1 VIGQRFFPERSAALS
16 LPALVLVLGCVG
28 TPTPLAPSFAGSI
41 GVPHGGAQTRAVELP
56 RRGEGFVR
64 YRGNSPHYWGNAR
77 LVQALQTAAAAV
89 SRQMP
94 GGAPLI
100 IGDLSARYG
109 GKIPGHR
116 SHRTGRDADLLFY
129 VTTPAGASVPSPGFF
144 HIESDGLAALEGKSK
159 SDFVRLDVERQW
171 LLIKTL
177 ISSEH
182 AAVQFMFVSRA
193 VEALLIDY
201 ARSRG
206 EPLELTWRAET
217 VMLEP
222 LDSTPHDDHIHLR
235 IACTPEESVF
245 GCDGG
250 GPYWEWLPALPA
262 LSPLG
267 EAELTEIGRDDPFDL
282 DDVATAEAPIASGDG
297 V

>member
-1 VIGQRFFPERSAALS
+1 VIRSRPAYLPPVPLLTS
-16 LPALVLVLGCVG
+16 LLLLGCVG

-41 GVPHGGAQTRAVELP
+41 GVPHGGVQTAAVELP
-56 RRGEGFVR
+56 RNGLGFVR
-64 YRGNSPHYWGNAR
+64 YRSNSPHYWGNPR

-89 SRQMP
+89 AQQLP
-94 GGAPLI
+94 GGAPLF
-100 IGDLSARYG
+100 IGDLSARHG

-129 VTTPAGASVPSPGFF
+129 VTTPSGASLPNPGFV
-144 HIESDGLAALEGKSK
+144 HIESDGLAVVDAKTK
-159 SDFVRLDVERQW
+159 SDFVRIDLERQW
-171 LLIKTL
+171 LLIKSLLT
-177 ISSEH
+177 SEQ
-182 AAVQFMFVSRA
+182 AAVQFMFVSRPI
-193 VEALLIDY
+193 EALIIDY
-201 ARSRG
+201 ARARG

-217 VMLEP
+217 VLLEP
-222 LDSTPHDDHIHLR
+222 LDSTAHDDHIHLR

-262 LSPLG
+262 LAPLG
-267 EAELTEIGRDDPFDL
+267 EAEVSEIGRDDPFL
-282 DDVATAEAPIASGDG
+282 PEAETAFAPTASGDG